1 MTDDFDI
8 NIDVEEVV
16 PETKPTLYDINQS
29 FDVIKT
35 DRYSGIKGEQEA
47 RMVLF
52 TNFILGEKPV
62 ILKGS
67 RASGKTNIMEIVG
80 VYAKVPVV
88 MASSSE
94 KAYQRNKDLNKATH
108 FVVPE
113 VNKINEK
120 TVDMLKDFGEGAK
133 HHYTFLNA
141 YKEPETI
148 LLEPKPFVTSIADEN
163 KNVNLLGDELMSRL
177 TVVRTDSS
185 VSQNIAVIEEKL
197 RRAETPFYRKG
208 ISQDKVNK
216 FVAYV
221 KSIPSISRFG
231 FIYPAGT
238 VIRTAIPSLFTD
250 SRRDTDK
257 YLANTYGITLFH
269 YYDRMK
275 VVLDHKDYL
284 LVTPVDMWYNDVIYR
299 NILLDS
305 SLKCGKIEQEI
316 LDIVGSSGGVK
327 QDDWGNKVKGLKISD
342 IHTELLK
349 RSYTPTID
357 SVNKYCT
364 QLTETGYLVRNE
376 ELRPYRFSLNPEL
389 HREYKVTINWEE
401 VVEQC
406 KKSVSKNFPEI
417 ADEYISRFCEGNGL
431 IAVNPFTG
439 EQVNILAK
447 KEVVVEKKKE
457 TSVPTAKEQPVE
469 EVESPID
476 FQVGLTGIEDE
487 KDVIQREIMDIL
499 DDGAPHEFMELATG
513 HDDNMVSEV
522 LDYLVSIAEIIK
534 EGNDKYR
541 VLR

>member
-8 NIDVEEVV
+8 NIDVDEVV
-16 PETKPTLYDINQS
+16 PDVKPTLYDINQS

-35 DRYSGIKGEQEA
+35 DRYSGIRGEHEA

-108 FVVPE
+108 FVIPE

-185 VSQNIAVIEEKL
+185 VTQNIAVIEEKL

-216 FVAYV
+216 FIAYV
-221 KSIPSISRFG
+221 KSIPSITRFG
-231 FIYPAGT
+231 FIYPGGT

-284 LVTPVDMWYNDVIYR
+284 LVTPIDMWYNDTIYR
-299 NILLDS
+299 NVLLDS

-316 LDIVGSSGGVK
+316 LDIVSSSGGVK

-357 SVNKYCT
+357 SINKYCT

-389 HREYKVTINWEE
+389 HREYKVSINWEE

-431 IAVNPFTG
+431 IATNPFTG
-439 EQVNILAK
+439 EQVNILTK
-447 KEVVVEKKKE
+447 KEVIIEKKKE
-457 TSVPTAKEQPVE
+457 SSVPTQQEQPTID
-469 EVESPID
+469 ESPVD

-499 DDGAPHEFMELATG
+499 DDGEPHEFIELATG

-522 LDYLVSIAEIIK
+522 LDYLVSITEIFK
-534 EGNDKYR
+534 KGADKYMI
-541 VLR
+541 LK